1 MKRITLVLVL
11 VTLAGC
17 ASAPPERS
25 YYLLRAEVPN
35 DLAAAP
41 PGTAAGLGLIQVAAY
56 LDRAGVVVEVGANQ
70 VREARFHLWA
80 EPLDRGIRIY
90 LSDRIASQLGYR
102 LETGPGSVGPIR
114 YRIDVSVEEFHGA
127 LDGETRLVARWSVR
141 DLEDDSLTLSRRFS
155 KKSRQS
161 GDGYASL
168 VQSQL
173 TLLDD
178 FAAEIAQA
186 LTDLDQ

>member
-11 VTLAGC
+11 FTLAGC

-41 PGTAAGLGLIQVAAY
+41 PAPAAGLGLFPVAAY
-56 LDRAGVVVEVGANQ
+56 LDRAGVVVEVGENQ
-70 VREARFHLWA
+70 VREARFPLWA
-80 EPLDRGIRIY
+80 EPLDRGIRTY
-90 LSDRIASQLGYR
+90 LSDRIAAQLGYR

-114 YRIDVSVEEFHGA
+114 YRIDVSVEEFHGS
-127 LDGETRLVARWSVR
+127 LDGETKLVARWSVR

-155 KKSRQS
+155 QQSRQS
-161 GDGYASL
+161 DDGYAS
-168 VQSQL
+168 VVKSQL
-173 TLLDD
+173 ALLDD
-178 FAAEIAQA
+178 LAAEIAQG